1 MESTRSLHERFDVN
15 GQSNAYYQSSELP
28 VVKKNLDMSCSY
40 SMDDCCSTLEN
51 FIFPPPP
58 LLQLPL
64 GEATPQKCLD
74 GKDGRSSSD
83 DADSNSDSSQSDNYP
98 ILGSNSIS
106 LKPSRSSMFKFR
118 GYFNDGSP
126 VNNILSI
133 LPPIGVFW
141 DIENCQVPKGRSAVV
156 IAQAIR
162 DKFFQGYRETEF
174 LVVCDVKKENSQVI
188 QELNDA
194 QVNLIHVSSQSKNAA
209 DDKLR
214 QAMRRFADIHG
225 PPAAIMLISGDINFS
240 SDLCDLRHRKKIHV
254 ILLHNDLCSQSLIL
268 CANEHHNYSKL
279 VETLPLRGSEN
290 LQNNNPVEV
299 LVTNLPIGYDPAKI
313 RNKLKRLS
321 ENCGGR
327 VGIITDQ
334 TTTIRFSS
342 MEFATR
348 AQKRMNKE
356 RVFGNCVFVSTPY
369 NVTDD
374 QDLNKISVGKK
385 NNICRN
391 FDHIVPNQKMYHC
404 PNNENFLTVPEY
416 PINDQRNFL
425 PYNRPASYYQNGA
438 TVHCRNDQRSGNYT
452 VPHTNQENIAHPNNL
467 PPWYHWNSSNVNV
480 NYAMEGMNK
489 PGRQVLAACD
499 GNSKC
504 LPQDPYVMAQ
514 PGKFDRFWQNES
526 NLMAGAQCQQPNSYT
541 EMQKNGLP
549 QITILKRN
557 GAVPVNPLDMNKRY
571 FHPICTNQATINQAT
586 QTNGPVELHITNLDQ
601 CMDTAE
607 LHKCLFN
614 AFAEFTT
621 VLNLSVYV
629 QSDGNYAASVKV
641 PSHQDAQFV
650 ISKLHR
656 RKIGFKRI
664 MISNAHNGSAHN
676 ISLIRSQTVSLLRD
690 VPGNQLP
697 LIKFR
702 ELYEKRYLV
711 SPSASDLSK
720 LKDVCTISEEAIGRI
735 ISLNPE
741 LRNSPSP
748 LLSFNNDNVTSTEQP
763 YCKTHWKP
771 TRMNFEKGWAEL
783 EVMSLPNVKINM
795 TVFSKNLHRLVAS
808 HNNYLLLT
816 SFCDCYEMEFGKL
829 LFDDNGVPLEHLVTC
844 VSGLELVVNN
854 STGIKY
860 ITAST
865 KVNNDDRKSEGSHS
879 IQDGSCISPSLVNN
893 LALFSRELVDL
904 LKTFPHCTMSFNRFI
919 PAYHH
924 HFGRQCR
931 VADYGYTKLI
941 DLMDALPNVVQVIG
955 EGNRRMLTL
964 AHKAQIR
971 RFTSDLLRVLKSLA
985 SKQTTIGEFPSLFE
999 KTIGRPFDPVD
1010 YGLCYLEDLL
1020 SQISENTVVIHPASS
1035 ANGADTVNE
1044 PADTVIAIPKREQ
1057 TAEEIERTKI
1067 FANEVVELLSHAP
1080 QCSMLF
1086 NKFIPAYHHHY
1097 GHQCKVADFG
1107 FTKLIE
1113 LFEAIPDVVKIE
1125 DDTEGG
1131 DRKVTLREEVKLKVL
1146 GDQLVTLVMS
1156 RRPNELS
1163 LVNLNS
1169 VFLWQYGYSLK
1180 PSAYGFNSLQ
1190 ELIENL
1196 NFAVKLVD
1204 TPAGPVLQ
1212 AVDKNQLKFLS
1223 LKTKRVLIERSA
1235 IGQMFFK
1242 DFSKAFVSM
1251 FGESIELQV
1260 LEKELTDTVTVIRNN
1275 STADA
1280 IIKLT
1285 PLEIFARDVYLL
1297 MISCEGKLPLNS
1309 FENAYLRMY
1318 GTAVQPAVYGY
1329 QTISALLQAIPQTV
1343 VIRGKPPKR
1352 IILLNTELTSAGFR
1366 LPKSLTANNNRY
1378 SSSYLPKENI
1388 ARYPAGDS
1396 FNDFENQ
1403 YLMRHEFE
1411 NDGTF
1416 FKPNC
1421 NSTAY
1426 QANPRNETMPL
1437 VMLPDLTLHPDTYTA
1452 SPLTSP
1458 HKSLHNTIMFAE
1470 HMLHAPT
1477 SRIETPSSVRLPYP
1491 VYLNNAYNNTNAL
1504 NGSQFHDCR
1513 SYSNSVNTSPAQ
1525 DNVAA
1530 VMPKSCEVN
1539 PDDQP
1544 TSESIASSTDS
1555 FSDGTV
1561 SSSNKRKVRL
1571 AAQFHGFSES

>member
-1 MESTRSLHERFDVN
+1 
-15 GQSNAYYQSSELP
+15 
-28 VVKKNLDMSCSY
+28 
-40 SMDDCCSTLEN
+40 
-51 FIFPPPP
+51 
-58 LLQLPL
+58 
-64 GEATPQKCLD
+64 
-74 GKDGRSSSD
+74 
-83 DADSNSDSSQSDNYP
+83 
-98 ILGSNSIS
+98 
-106 LKPSRSSMFKFR
+106 
-118 GYFNDGSP
+118 
-126 VNNILSI
+126 
-133 LPPIGVFW
+133 
-141 DIENCQVPKGRSAVV
+141 
-156 IAQAIR
+156 
-162 DKFFQGYRETEF
+162 
-174 LVVCDVKKENSQVI
+174 
-188 QELNDA
+188 
-194 QVNLIHVSSQSKNAA
+194 
-209 DDKLR
+209 
-214 QAMRRFADIHG
+214 
-225 PPAAIMLISGDINFS
+225 
-240 SDLCDLRHRKKIHV
+240 
-254 ILLHNDLCSQSLIL
+254 
-268 CANEHHNYSKL
+268 
-279 VETLPLRGSEN
+279 
-290 LQNNNPVEV
+290 
-299 LVTNLPIGYDPAKI
+299 
-313 RNKLKRLS
+313 
-321 ENCGGR
+321 
-327 VGIITDQ
+327 
-334 TTTIRFSS
+334 
-342 MEFATR
+342 
-348 AQKRMNKE
+348 
-356 RVFGNCVFVSTPY
+356 
-369 NVTDD
+369 
-374 QDLNKISVGKK
+374 
-385 NNICRN
+385 
-391 FDHIVPNQKMYHC
+391 
-404 PNNENFLTVPEY
+404 
-416 PINDQRNFL
+416 
-425 PYNRPASYYQNGA
+425 
-438 TVHCRNDQRSGNYT
+438 
-452 VPHTNQENIAHPNNL
+452 
-467 PPWYHWNSSNVNV
+467 
-480 NYAMEGMNK
+480 
-489 PGRQVLAACD
+489 
-499 GNSKC
+499 
-504 LPQDPYVMAQ
+504 
-514 PGKFDRFWQNES
+514 
-526 NLMAGAQCQQPNSYT
+526 
-541 EMQKNGLP
+541 
-549 QITILKRN
+549 
-557 GAVPVNPLDMNKRY
+557 
-571 FHPICTNQATINQAT
+571 
-586 QTNGPVELHITNLDQ
+586 
-601 CMDTAE
+601 
-607 LHKCLFN
+607 
-614 AFAEFTT
+614 
-621 VLNLSVYV
+621 
-629 QSDGNYAASVKV
+629 
-641 PSHQDAQFV
+641 
-650 ISKLHR
+650 
-656 RKIGFKRI
+656 
-664 MISNAHNGSAHN
+664 
-676 ISLIRSQTVSLLRD
+676 
-690 VPGNQLP
+690 
-697 LIKFR
+697 
-702 ELYEKRYLV
+702 
-711 SPSASDLSK
+711 
-720 LKDVCTISEEAIGRI
+720 
-735 ISLNPE
+735 
-741 LRNSPSP
+741 
-748 LLSFNNDNVTSTEQP
+748 
-763 YCKTHWKP
+763 
-771 TRMNFEKGWAEL
+771 
-783 EVMSLPNVKINM
+783 
-795 TVFSKNLHRLVAS
+795 
-808 HNNYLLLT
+808 
-816 SFCDCYEMEFGKL
+816 
-829 LFDDNGVPLEHLVTC
+829 
-844 VSGLELVVNN
+844 
-854 STGIKY
+854 
-860 ITAST
+860 
-865 KVNNDDRKSEGSHS
+865 
-879 IQDGSCISPSLVNN
+879 
-893 LALFSRELVDL
+893 
-904 LKTFPHCTMSFNRFI
+904 
-919 PAYHH
+919 
-924 HFGRQCR
+924 
-931 VADYGYTKLI
+931 
-941 DLMDALPNVVQVIG
+941 MDALPNVVQVIG

-999 KTIGRPFDPVD
+999 KTIGRSFDPVD

-1275 STADA
+1275 SAADA

-1388 ARYPAGDS
+1388 ARYPGGDS